1 MKNIFKLLIVYAA
14 INMGIGI
21 IMSIFISI
29 YTIFL
34 TLGGLA
40 TGAGGAWITAAIAII
55 MCIIFLLI
63 FYFLVKSLF
72 GSVVAAS
79 GGLLTKV
86 GSAIKTGGGKMFGY
100 AGRNLKS
107 LNPYRDAGGGLANGL
122 RNAFGSAKNMD
133 SKSLYKASRFANLL
147 GANEFANDLRKGARF
162 KSLTENRVH
171 RRGNDGQ
178 APREDEEEKKL
189 DALDPKNAEAVNDD
203 VVEGEVVEDT
213 EPTNKNLSAFVVNS
227 QGEIVPPKEGE
238 EDDNDELS
246 KVTDSAGNVVSSPQF
261 AISNPGG
268 QNSILVNIGGNSQN
282 NQYYQQAYLGGSGF
296 QNTPHAQYSPKAASQ
311 LTSADETTA
320 TDPKLMKNAQRDR
333 VAQQQSAVAN
343 MTGMPDGSSEE
354 NAETLKNKRQQRA
367 VANEGRQAE
376 SQAGDILSTNS
387 AIYGTVA
394 PSIMTDEGDY
404 SREAIE
410 KNTKEAQ
417 RRYAEGMSDATPAK
431 EKFLNELKD
440 QHGQK
445 VNLPE
450 EMLSGEVEPMTM
462 INEDDEVVVMTD
474 ENGNVIARDGYNIS
488 SADEEESMD
497 MNTIEADDMDITS
510 SNVEPE
516 KSQQDVSSAD
526 DSISSSATDMINS
539 SVSQEQDVESQE
551 TVQSAPNAGMP
562 NEAPDTQESSGYD
575 ADAIRESMSKVQE
588 EKEKETIQA
597 RSPQVD
603 SANSQQMTHSIPDT
617 PPADTTPEAPP
628 APPAQAQDFASRSSS
643 SDYQDLEK
651 RGVRAF
657 SDDNFSAAATGA
669 TLAMIMNE
677 FESRENR
684 SVMGNSPIN
693 LSSDSITK
701 LADKMRRGENVDS
714 DARGLAKE
722 YMTKSE
728 GNGAQYSDI
737 DHDRMVESFTSA
749 MRSLQNRIIEVSEEE
764 TDGIVRKRGNT
775 GERKREDD
783 RK

>member
-34 TLGGLA
+34 TVGGLA
-40 TGAGGAWITAAIAII
+40 TGTGGAWITAVIAIV

-63 FYFLVKSLF
+63 FYFLIKSLL
-72 GSVVAAS
+72 GSAVAAS

-86 GSAIKTGGGKMFGY
+86 ASAVKAGGGKMFGY

-107 LNPYRDAGGGLANGL
+107 LNPYRNAGGGLANGL
-122 RNAFGSAKNMD
+122 RNAFGAAKNMD
-133 SKSLYKASRFANLL
+133 SRSLYKASRFANLL

-171 RRGNDGQ
+171 RKGNDG
-178 APREDEEEKKL
+178 RIRKDDEEDQKTL
-189 DALDPKNAEAVNDD
+189 DAVDPKNAEAVNDD
-203 VVEGEVVEDT
+203 VVEGEVVDDAKT
-213 EPTNKNLSAFVVNS
+213 TAGGLGAFIVNS

-282 NQYYQQAYLGGSGF
+282 NQYYQQAFLGGSGY
-296 QNTPHAQYSPKAASQ
+296 QNTPNAKYSPQAAGQ

-320 TDPKLMKNAQRDR
+320 TDPKLMRNAQRDR

-343 MTGMPDGSSEE
+343 MTGMPDGSSEDS
-354 NAETLKNKRQQRA
+354 AETLKNKRQQRA

-410 KNTKEAQ
+410 KNTREAQ

-431 EKFLNELKD
+431 EKFLSELRD

-488 SADEEESMD
+488 SADE
-497 MNTIEADDMDITS
+497 
-510 SNVEPE
+510 
-516 KSQQDVSSAD
+516 
-526 DSISSSATDMINS
+526 
-539 SVSQEQDVESQE
+539 
-551 TVQSAPNAGMP
+551 
-562 NEAPDTQESSGYD
+562 
-575 ADAIRESMSKVQE
+575 
-588 EKEKETIQA
+588 
-597 RSPQVD
+597 
-603 SANSQQMTHSIPDT
+603 
-617 PPADTTPEAPP
+617 
-628 APPAQAQDFASRSSS
+628 
-643 SDYQDLEK
+643 
-651 RGVRAF
+651 
-657 SDDNFSAAATGA
+657 
-669 TLAMIMNE
+669 
-677 FESRENR
+677 
-684 SVMGNSPIN
+684 
-693 LSSDSITK
+693 LSLIH
-701 LADKMRRGENVDS
+701 
-714 DARGLAKE
+714 
-722 YMTKSE
+722 
-728 GNGAQYSDI
+728 I
-737 DHDRMVESFTSA
+737 
-749 MRSLQNRIIEVSEEE
+749 
-764 TDGIVRKRGNT
+764 
-775 GERKREDD
+775 
-783 RK
+783 